1 MIINLNQGFDRE
13 KFEKYKQSKKD
24 SQKQNYCSH
33 DKGFTFD
40 GEVDEVICDNCRK
53 KWTAFEFMWYWVES
67 KENLKYKVF
76 QIENAIHFL
85 SEDKLKL
92 EEEIKLLKS
101 EKRKLKLE
109 INKLNKQDY
118 KQKHPQLRGCS
129 QINTS
134 HLLGLKISEVV
145 FYYFAIWVM
154 R

>member
-13 KFEKYKQSKKD
+13 KFEKYKQQKKD

-92 EEEIKLLKS
+92 EEEINGLKKLLE
-101 EKRKLKLE
+101 EK
-109 INKLNKQDY
+109 
-118 KQKHPQLRGCS
+118 
-129 QINTS
+129 
-134 HLLGLKISEVV
+134 
-145 FYYFAIWVM
+145 
-154 R
+154 